1 MWGRLENTRNTSFVI
16 YSMSPTSGWVAVVV
30 SEFAVTSV
38 RLVWLPAGE
47 TCYQWW
53 RCFIPNITHKVDR
66 DESVWKVK
74 LFDFLCYLMPIHS
87 GWQPLKKNTS
97 TKQTSLP
104 QLQKTPTNGST
115 VFEWLSKSV
124 NKSTLCMKMKM
135 IVVTHA
141 YCSTT
146 HRFCTCRFSSHCAAL
161 CIDQARRTPTGL
173 HGDHYWPCV
182 LCTAASC
189 SFCRAAETRTRPCSS
204 RWSGQR
210 SRAPVGAE
218 SGWDMCTAPG
228 WHIREGGNTGVEFYS
243 LFDLSLTWRTRESV
257 CMLTNLEKSWLWWC
271 YFWSYT
277 ASFHML

>member
-1 MWGRLENTRNTSFVI
+1 MKVFGKWNCLISYVI
-16 YSMSPTSGWVAVVV
+16 LCPFTQGDN
-30 SEFAVTSV
+30 
-38 RLVWLPAGE
+38 
-47 TCYQWW
+47 QWK
-53 RCFIPNITHKVDR
+53 N
-66 DESVWKVK
+66 
-74 LFDFLCYLMPIHS
+74 
-87 GWQPLKKNTS
+87 NTS

-204 RWSGQR
+204 RWSVQR
-210 SRAPVGAE
+210 SRAPVGGE

-257 CMLTNLEKSWLWWC
+257 CMLTNLEIWRSLGCGGVISKAVLHHFIC
-271 YFWSYT
+271 YRRLCSLLFWSIRSLT
-277 ASFHML
+277 FFF